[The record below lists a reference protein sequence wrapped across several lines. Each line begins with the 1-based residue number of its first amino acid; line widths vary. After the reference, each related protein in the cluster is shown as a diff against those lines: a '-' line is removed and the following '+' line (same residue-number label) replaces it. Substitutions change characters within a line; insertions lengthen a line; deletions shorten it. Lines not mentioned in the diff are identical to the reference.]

1 MSAMKHE
8 KHDRKDSVTAD
19 PGLYSRI
26 IENYFTTKI
35 QRLAAVPA
43 EPPFLYL
50 SEMGIIHDWH
60 EREIPLEVVFLA
72 IDRAFEQPSKAPLSL
87 QDCGG
92 LVEQEYEEWRKKNHS

>member
-1 MSAMKHE
+1 MGCMKHE
-8 KHDRKDSVTAD
+8 KNERKESVVAD
-19 PGLYSRI
+19 PALYSKI

-72 IDRAFEQPSKAPLSL
+72 IDRAFEEPANAPLSL
-87 QDCGG
+87 QDCGR
-92 LVEQEYEEWRKKNHS
+92 LVNEQYEEWLKKHRA

>member
-1 MSAMKHE
+1 MKQE
-8 KHDRKDSVTAD
+8 KNNRKDSVVTD

-35 QRLAAVPA
+35 QRLASVPA

-72 IDRAFEQPSKAPLSL
+72 IDKAFEQPAAAPLSL
-87 QDCGG
+87 QDCSQ
-92 LVEQEYEEWRKKNHS
+92 LVDREYEEWRKKHHA